1 MNRSAAVER
10 FSSSVVALEL
20 DTVRVRWVYQPCHHD
35 LWDMDVPA
43 QPSLLDLDL
52 PGGVVPALV
61 QPTKQGDVYVLDR
74 RTGEPIVPVREV
86 PAPGGAIPEDF
97 TAPTQPV
104 SGLSFMPE
112 PLRERDMWGATL
124 LDQLACRIHF
134 RSDEHTS
141 ELQSLM
147 RISYAVFCLKKK

>member
-20 DTVRVRWVYQPCHHD
+20 DTGRVRWVYQTVHHD

-74 RTGEPIVPVREV
+74 RTGQPIVPVRAV

-97 TAPTQPV
+97 TAPTHPV
-104 SGLSFMPE
+104 PALSFMPD
-112 PLRERDMWGATL
+112 PLPRRALVGAPP
-124 LDQLACRIHF
+124 H
-134 RSDEHTS
+134 
-141 ELQSLM
+141 
-147 RISYAVFCLKKK
+147 

>member
-20 DTVRVRWVYQPCHHD
+20 DTGRVRWVYQTVHHD

-43 QPSLLDLDL
+43 QPSLLDLAL

-86 PAPGGAIPEDF
+86 PAPGGAIPADF

-104 SGLSFMPE
+104 PGLTFMPE
-112 PLRERDMWGATL
+112 PLREIGRAS
-124 LDQLACRIHF
+124 CRE
-134 RSDEHTS
+134 RVC
-141 ELQSLM
+141 QC
-147 RISYAVFCLKKK
+147 V

>member
-20 DTVRVRWVYQPCHHD
+20 DTGRVRWVYQTVHHD

-74 RTGEPIVPVREV
+74 RTGEPIVPVPEV
-86 PAPGGAIPEDF
+86 TAPGRATPEDF
-97 TAPTQPV
+97 TPPPPPVQRPTFP
-104 SGLSFMPE
+104 P
-112 PLRERDMWGATL
+112 
-124 LDQLACRIHF
+124 
-134 RSDEHTS
+134 
-141 ELQSLM
+141 
-147 RISYAVFCLKKK
+147 